1 MRCLA
6 CGAEMRL
13 LGVSL
18 ADTPMAGFERHSFKC
33 STCSH
38 ISRRL
43 VLSPRPPVAN
53 LPLVVQPPEPPATNL
68 QMKRA
73 ADGSARAKLA
83 EKLRS
88 RQMAAQDRVA
98 REKTSWA
105 EAVEKLRSKQAA
117 LKEQAAV
124 ASPSEPAE
132 SVGLQQHLQDPQR
145 HLRPPTIPTS
155 PQNAW
160 ERALASLR
168 KAKAAAQDP
177 DGAIQEI
184 EVHFRKLFPHD
195 TL

>member
-1 MRCLA
+1 
-6 CGAEMRL
+6 
-13 LGVSL
+13 
-18 ADTPMAGFERHSFKC
+18 
-33 STCSH
+33 
-38 ISRRL
+38 
-43 VLSPRPPVAN
+43 
-53 LPLVVQPPEPPATNL
+53 
-68 QMKRA
+68 
-73 ADGSARAKLA
+73 
-83 EKLRS
+83 
-88 RQMAAQDRVA
+88 MAAQDRVA

-195 TL
+195 TLWRNMAGSKMPRLLTLVLLGMLIAALTIDLVAAGPRP